1 VIDSYVLLSNLTLDF
16 FFFFFPV
23 LVAVRLAT
31 NYEKISRRG
40 TATILLSKHISC
52 IAIDK
57 LLIVMEF
64 YF

>member
-1 VIDSYVLLSNLTLDF
+1 ML
-16 FFFFFPV
+16 
-23 LVAVRLAT
+23 AAERLAT
-31 NYEKISRRG
+31 IHGKISRQG

>member
-1 VIDSYVLLSNLTLDF
+1 MHKIAQIELINEYNSNKKQNISF
-16 FFFFFPV
+16 FYPM

-31 NYEKISRRG
+31 NYEKISIHG

-57 LLIVMEF
+57 L
-64 YF
+64 

>member
-1 VIDSYVLLSNLTLDF
+1 M
-16 FFFFFPV
+16 

-31 NYEKISRRG
+31 NYEKISRQG

-64 YF
+64 YLYIENKI

>member
-1 VIDSYVLLSNLTLDF
+1 M
-16 FFFFFPV
+16 

-31 NYEKISRRG
+31 NYETISRGG
-40 TATILLSKHISC
+40 TATILLSKNIIC

-57 LLIVMEF
+57 LLIVMGF